1 MKENDF
7 ATPKRR
13 RTNLKLFK
21 TTISSLRCRNKH
33 LVRRT
38 RRLEKK
44 VSSLKEIIDELTK
57 SNLVSESATENLK
70 VKYNLYQNIALS
82 FDYGKVQC

>member
-7 ATPKRR
+7 ATPKGR

-70 VKYNLYQNIALS
+70 IKYNLYQNIALS
-82 FDYGKVQC
+82 FDYG